1 MITYATEQLADK
13 ALKAA
18 TERGREVFC
27 PLIRQQ
33 CRKDCASYIPPR
45 KIRTGTGTTGK
56 PFWRLY
62 SATCINAVVMGEVSL
77 DQ

>member
-33 CRKDCASYIPPR
+33 CRKDCASYVPPR
-45 KIRTGTGTTGK
+45 KIRAGTGTKWK
-56 PFWRLY
+56 PTWY
-62 SATCINAVVMGEVSL
+62 IVPATCINAVVSGTISL